1 MARLKSLTQFPPHE
15 FQYINAHFGMAKPDK
30 GSFAVICQKELS
42 RRKAN
47 KYLSEKHG
55 LGMDMQSVEYD
66 VEQQNVARCQAHGWH
81 DFIASDAVM
90 APTSHYEDSKK
101 NTLFGSVV
109 GKSKRV
115 AAGVGLLIEWLGSG
129 GKPVAKELADKRAEV
144 CVTCPKN
151 QPADIMGYFTGK
163 IAAKIATQ
171 IQMKHDLLLQT
182 SYDSKLGVCTACDCP
197 LVLKAHTPLKHIL
210 DHTDNEVKGR
220 LDPRCWIL
228 HENP

>member
-81 DFIASDAVM
+81 EFIASDSPMQVY
-90 APTSHYEDSKK
+90 SQDDSKK
-101 NTLFGSVV
+101 NSGRGSAV
-109 GKSKRV
+109 GGLKRV
-115 AAGVGLLIEWLGSG
+115 AAGVGVLLDWLGNA
-129 GKPVAKELADKRAEV
+129 GKPVAQELAEQRAEI

-151 QPADIMGYFTGK
+151 DGGDWKAYFTGK

-171 IQMKHDLLLQT
+171 IQIKHDLLLKT
-182 SYDSKLGVCTACDCP
+182 SFDDRLTVCSGCDCP
-197 LVLKAHTPLKHIL
+197 LPLKVHTPLKHIL
-210 DHTDNEVKGR
+210 DHTTPEIKQR
-220 LDPRCWIL
+220 LDPRCWVL
-228 HENP
+228 HEKS